1 MSTNDTPRTALCIE
15 AEALDAVLAL
25 TESDPRRA
33 HLRECPRCH
42 ALAKSYAMFLAPVD
56 SRATHADD
64 ADRAFDALRAQL
76 LAGSSSAAPSL
87 RRSTWRDWF
96 APALRPAWALAAL
109 TILAG
114 GALLLPRLQSSAPSH
129 VLRGADTAAMALAP
143 PAAQDGGVKLAWKAF
158 VTADDYTVVFYSP
171 ALEELGRADAG
182 AQASIIVPATK
193 LPAAYAQGGAVLYRV
208 LANRGGDEVAR
219 SGVGTLHRK

>member
-1 MSTNDTPRTALCIE
+1 MSTKPTPHSVPCID
-15 AEALDAVLAL
+15 AEALDAVMSLP
-25 TESDPRRA
+25 ESDLRRA

-42 ALAKSYAMFLAPVD
+42 ALAESYAMFLAPAD
-56 SRATHADD
+56 TRAAQADD

-76 LAGSSSAAPSL
+76 LAGSSASAPAL
-87 RRSTWRDWF
+87 RRSTWHEWF

-129 VLRGADTAAMALAP
+129 VLRGADSAAMALVA

-158 VTADDYTVVFYSP
+158 ATADDYTVVFYSP
-171 ALEELGRADAG
+171 ALEELARIDAG
-182 AQASIIVPATK
+182 AQPIIVV
-193 LPAAYAQGGAVLYRV
+193 PAARLPKAYVQGGAVLYRV
-208 LANRGGDEVAR
+208 VANRGGDEVAR
-219 SGVGTLHRK
+219 SSVGTIHRK